1 MAVIALRWITVCKRI
16 LLFSLLCA
24 ASLSAAAERTP
35 IAVVDFTA
43 NSPTPYRSSL
53 SEMVVNE
60 LVGSNKFDVLEREK
74 LDSLIGEIDFQ
85 STGRFVSPQQAVQV
99 GGLLGADLLVTG
111 HVLDHGREQQS
122 FSGYG
127 VRTTKTTYRLKA
139 RMEVIEV
146 ASGRKLFSQ
155 VAQARDEQ
163 QVVQGQRTDES
174 QRDLPE
180 KVARQLV
187 ARMLASE
194 RIKAIVNAPRPVAT
208 PRLVTITVESVP
220 GEADIEVDGV
230 YRGMAGDRIQLTP
243 GNHEI
248 TVSMPGYLRWTKVVT
263 VKDGA
268 RIQAR
273 LVRDNTTRSE
283 SKVDIKVR

>member
-1 MAVIALRWITVCKRI
+1 MAVTALRWITACKRI
-16 LLFSLLCA
+16 PLLSLLCA
-24 ASLSAAAERTP
+24 VSLSAAAERTP

-43 NSPTPYRSSL
+43 SSPTPYRSSL

-127 VRTTKTTYRLKA
+127 VRTTKITYRLKA

-163 QVVQGQRTDES
+163 QVVQGQRIDQS

-194 RIKAIVNAPRPVAT
+194 RIKAIVNAPRPVT
-208 PRLVTITVESVP
+208 PRLVTIAVESVP

-230 YRGMAGDRIQLTP
+230 YRGMAGDRIQLAP

-248 TVSMPGYLRWTKVVT
+248 TVSMPGYLQWTKVVT

-283 SKVDIKVR
+283 SKVDIDVR

>member
-1 MAVIALRWITVCKRI
+1 MAVTALRWITTCKRI

-43 NSPTPYRSSL
+43 SSPTPYRSSL

-127 VRTTKTTYRLKA
+127 VRTTKITYRLKA

-163 QVVQGQRTDES
+163 QVVQGQYVDQS
-174 QRDLPE
+174 QRDLSE

-194 RIKAIVNAPRPVAT
+194 RIKAIANAPRPVT
-208 PRLVTITVESVP
+208 PRSVTIVVESVP
-220 GEADIEVDGV
+220 AEADIEVDGV
-230 YRGMAGDRIQLTP
+230 YRGMAGDRIQLAP

-248 TVSMPGYLRWTKVVT
+248 TVSMPGYLRWSKVVA

-283 SKVDIKVR
+283 SKVDINVR

>member
-1 MAVIALRWITVCKRI
+1 MAVTALRWITACKRI
-16 LLFSLLCA
+16 PLLSLLCA

-43 NSPTPYRSSL
+43 SSPTPYRSSL
-53 SEMVVNE
+53 PEMVVNE
-60 LVGSNKFDVLEREK
+60 LVNSNKFDVLERAK
-74 LDSLIGEIDFQ
+74 LDSLIGEIGFQ
-85 STGRFVSPQQAVQV
+85 STGRLVSPQQAVQV

-127 VRTTKTTYRLKA
+127 VRTTKITYRLKA

-155 VAQARDEQ
+155 VAQASDEQ
-163 QVVQGQRTDES
+163 QVVQGQYVDQS
-174 QRDLPE
+174 QRDLSE

-194 RIKAIVNAPRPVAT
+194 RIKAIANAPRPVT
-208 PRLVTITVESVP
+208 PRLVTIAVESVP
-220 GEADIEVDGV
+220 AEADIEIDGV
-230 YRGMAGDRIQLTP
+230 YRGMAGDLIQLAP

-248 TVSMPGYLRWTKVVT
+248 TVSMPGYLRWTKVVA

-283 SKVDIKVR
+283 SKVDIDVR